1 MARSGMKNIFLD
13 SSTVIAASASKTGAS
28 AFILGYSRQKKLK
41 TFVSPEVLKEAQKN
55 IRIKIGSLGY
65 KRFLGYIKLGNI
77 LVVPSAS
84 FEEISLCERYIDKK
98 DAPILAAFLTS
109 PADFIVTLDRKD
121 FLKPQVIKFCQ
132 PKIVLTPG
140 EFVKQYLR

>member
-1 MARSGMKNIFLD
+1 MKSVFLD
-13 SSTVIAASASKTGAS
+13 SSILVSASASKTGAS
-28 AFILGYSRQKKLK
+28 AFIVGYSRQNKLK

-55 IRIKIGSLGY
+55 IRIKIGGLGY
-65 KRFLGYIKLGNI
+65 KRFIGYINLGNI

-84 FEEISLCERYIDKK
+84 FDEITLCEKYIDKK
-98 DAPILAAFLTS
+98 DAPILAAFLKS

-121 FLKPQVIKFCQ
+121 FLIPRVIKFCQ

-140 EFVKQYLR
+140 EFVKRYLR